1 MSLQD
6 SPSTGCRVLVADD
19 DRDHAD
25 SLVDMLRAWGFSA
38 QAVYDGDEAILADE
52 LLQPRLVLMDIRMPR
67 LDGYAAATMI
77 RQSSPARQV
86 RLVALTGSDSDVA
99 PDLSASVGFDDF
111 ITKPIGRARL
121 HLLALEAR

>member
-1 MSLQD
+1 MPLLDPQ
-6 SPSTGCRVLVADD
+6 STGCRVLVADD

-25 SLVDMLRAWGFSA
+25 SLVALLRAWGFSA

-52 LLQPRLVLMDIRMPR
+52 LLQPRLVLMDIQMPK

-77 RQSSPARQV
+77 RHAFPARQV
-86 RLVALTGSDSDVA
+86 RLVALTGSSSDRA
-99 PDLSASVGFDDF
+99 SDLSASVGFDDF